1 MNQNQ
6 AHANLTTGSI
16 SSHLKKIAVPAS
28 IGFLFNTLFNVVDT
42 VYAGRLS
49 TEALAGLTVAFP
61 IFFIII
67 AVNAG
72 LGNATS
78 ALASIAI
85 GQNDTNLFHRLAKN
99 ASFIGIIL
107 AIFMTIISPFLTDP
121 LVSLLGPTGDTK
133 AYAVSYTNVIFF
145 GSIFFIFNAIL
156 SGLLSAQGET
166 RPYRNF
172 LVIGFFMNLIL
183 DPLFIFGWFGLPKL
197 GVAGVALATVIV
209 QFFGTIYLY
218 VNYSQH
224 LMNIIRSG
232 GFLGKTD

>member
-72 LGNATS
+72 
-78 ALASIAI
+78 
-85 GQNDTNLFHRLAKN
+85 
-99 ASFIGIIL
+99 
-107 AIFMTIISPFLTDP
+107 
-121 LVSLLGPTGDTK
+121 
-133 AYAVSYTNVIFF
+133 F
-145 GSIFFIFNAIL
+145 G
-156 SGLLSAQGET
+156 
-166 RPYRNF
+166 
-172 LVIGFFMNLIL
+172 
-183 DPLFIFGWFGLPKL
+183 
-197 GVAGVALATVIV
+197 
-209 QFFGTIYLY
+209 
-218 VNYSQH
+218 
-224 LMNIIRSG
+224 
-232 GFLGKTD
+232 